1 MKGQTQSTRSVG
13 KQLQRQCDEIATTLV
28 SMEFSRHTNV
38 PERLGESERSESL
51 EDANYQLSCLAG
63 AISADNRELF
73 VDNVAWAKV
82 LHTQRGVSPEEQLL
96 DLNCMCEALR
106 FELTSES
113 AEVAVGFVRHAIE
126 RFPSLPDEV
135 PSFLKAG
142 HPQAPLANRY
152 LQALMRGDR
161 QTASRLIL
169 DAAESGVAVHDIYLH
184 VFQTALYEI
193 GRLWQTKQ
201 ISVAREHYCTAA
213 TQMIM
218 SQLFPYVSLQARK
231 NGGVVVTTCVEGD
244 LHEIGG
250 RMVADF
256 LEMAGWE
263 SYHLGADTPTASVVT
278 ELIERRAHVLGISAS
293 LSSDVSA
300 VADLIAAVRTT
311 PQCADIKILVGGY
324 LFNQDRVLWLKL
336 GADGYAIDAQAAVAR
351 AGAWLDEKQGNREQI
366 PRWS

>member
-1 MKGQTQSTRSVG
+1 MKAQTQSARSIG
-13 KQLQRQCDEIATTLV
+13 TLLQRQCDEIATTLIN
-28 SMEFSRHTNV
+28 MESSRHINV
-38 PERLGESERSESL
+38 PERPNESERSESL
-51 EDANYQLSCLAG
+51 KDANYQLSCLAG

-73 VDNVAWAKV
+73 VDYVAWAKV
-82 LHTQRGVSPEEQLL
+82 LHTQRGMSPEEQLL

-106 FELTSES
+106 FELPAES

-135 PSFLKAG
+135 PSFLNAE
-142 HPQAPLANRY
+142 HPQALLANRY
-152 LQALMRGDR
+152 LQALMQGDR

-169 DAAESGVAVHDIYLH
+169 DAVESGVAVHDIYLH

-201 ISVAREHYCTAA
+201 ISVAREHYCTTA

-218 SQLFPYVSLQARK
+218 SQLFPYVSLSARK
-231 NGGVVVTTCVEGD
+231 NGGIVVTTCVAGD

-256 LEMAGWE
+256 MEMAGWE
-263 SYHLGADTPTASVVT
+263 SYHLGANTPTTSVVA
-278 ELIERRAHVLGISAS
+278 ELIERRADVLGISAS
-293 LSSDVSA
+293 IPSDVSA

-336 GADGYAIDAQAAVAR
+336 GADGYALDALAAVAK
-351 AGAWLDEKQGNREQI
+351 AGAWLDQRQGNRAQI

>member
-1 MKGQTQSTRSVG
+1 MKGQTQSTPSIG
-13 KQLQRQCDEIATTLV
+13 TLLQRQCDEIATTLV
-28 SMEFSRHTNV
+28 TMEFSRHTSV
-38 PERLGESERSESL
+38 AGSHGKSERSESL
-51 EDANYQLSCLAG
+51 RDANYQLSCLAG

-73 VDNVAWAKV
+73 VDYLAWAKV
-82 LHTQRGVSPEEQLL
+82 LHTQRGASPEQQLL

-106 FELTSES
+106 FELPAES

-126 RFPSLPDEV
+126 RFPSLPAEL
-135 PSFLKAG
+135 PSFLNAG
-142 HPQAPLANRY
+142 HPHAALANRY
-152 LQALMRGDR
+152 LQALMQGDR
-161 QTASRLIL
+161 PTASGLIL
-169 DAAESGVAVHDIYLH
+169 DAVESGVAVHDIYLN
-184 VFQTALYEI
+184 VFQPALYEI
-193 GRLWQTKQ
+193 GRLWQTNQ

-218 SQLFPYVSLQARK
+218 SQLFPYVSLRARK

-263 SYHLGADTPTASVVT
+263 TYHLGANTPTKSVVA

-293 LSSDVSA
+293 VSFDVAA

-311 PQCADIKILVGGY
+311 QQCADIKILVGGY

-336 GADGYAIDAQAAVAR
+336 GADGYAADAQAAVAK
-351 AGAWLDEKQGNREQI
+351 AGAWLEEKQGQREQI

>member
-1 MKGQTQSTRSVG
+1 MKGQTQSTRSIG
-13 KQLQRQCDEIATTLV
+13 TLLQRQCDEIATTLV
-28 SMEFSRHTNV
+28 TMESSRHSNV
-38 PERLGESERSESL
+38 PERHGESERSESL
-51 EDANYQLSCLAG
+51 QDANYQLSCLAG

-73 VDNVAWAKV
+73 VDYVAWAKV
-82 LHTQRGVSPEEQLL
+82 LHTQRGVSSGEQLL
-96 DLNCMCEALR
+96 DLNCLCEALR
-106 FELTSES
+106 FELPAES
-113 AEVAVGFVRHAIE
+113 AEVAVGFVRHAIK
-126 RFPSLPDEV
+126 RFPSLPDEA
-135 PSFLKAG
+135 PSFLTAER
-142 HPQAPLANRY
+142 PQAQLANQY
-152 LQALMRGDR
+152 LQALMQGGR

-169 DAAESGVAVHDIYLH
+169 DALDSGVAVHDIYLH

-193 GRLWQTKQ
+193 GRLWQTNQ

-213 TQMIM
+213 TQVIM
-218 SQLFPYVSLQARK
+218 SQLFPHVSSSVRK

-263 SYHLGADTPTASVVT
+263 SYHLGANTPTTAVVD
-278 ELIERRAHVLGISAS
+278 ELIERRAYVLGISAS
-293 LSSDVSA
+293 ISSDVSA
-300 VADLIAAVRTT
+300 VTDLIAAVRTT

-336 GADGYAIDAQAAVAR
+336 GADGYAVDAQAAVAK
-351 AGAWLDEKQGNREQI
+351 AGAWLDERQGNRAQI

>member
-1 MKGQTQSTRSVG
+1 MKGQTHSTRSIG
-13 KQLQRQCDEIATTLV
+13 TQLQRQCDEIAATLV
-28 SMEFSRHTNV
+28 TMEVSRHINV
-38 PERLGESERSESL
+38 PEGPSESERSESL
-51 EDANYQLSCLAG
+51 RDANYQLSCLAG
-63 AISADNRELF
+63 AIAADNPELF
-73 VDNVAWAKV
+73 VDYVAWAKV
-82 LHTQRGVSPEEQLL
+82 LHTRRGVSQEQQLL
-96 DLNCMCEALR
+96 DLNCLYEALR
-106 FELTSES
+106 FELPAES

-135 PSFLKAG
+135 PSFLNAG

-152 LQALMRGDR
+152 LQALMQGDR

-169 DAAESGVAVHDIYLH
+169 DAVDSGVAVQDIYLH
-184 VFQTALYEI
+184 VFQPALYEI

-213 TQMIM
+213 TQTIM
-218 SQLFPYVSLQARK
+218 SQLFPYVSSRARK

-256 LEMAGWE
+256 LEMAGWD
-263 SYHLGADTPTASVVT
+263 SYHLGANTPTTSVVA
-278 ELIERRAHVLGISAS
+278 ELVERRAHVLGVSAS
-293 LSSDVSA
+293 ISSDVSA

-336 GADGYAIDAQAAVAR
+336 GADGYAVDAQAAVAK
-351 AGAWLDEKQGNREQI
+351 AGAWLDKMQGNRAQI